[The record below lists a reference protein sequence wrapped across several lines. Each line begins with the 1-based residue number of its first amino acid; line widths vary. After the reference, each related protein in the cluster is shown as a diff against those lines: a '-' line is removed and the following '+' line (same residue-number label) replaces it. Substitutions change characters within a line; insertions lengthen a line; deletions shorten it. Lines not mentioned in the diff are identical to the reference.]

1 MRSDVDEVVFGRDMD
16 RTSGAEAADDSV
28 IREADLADGIRPAGG
43 KPTISAKT
51 VRGKVRARRARLPDT
66 LRNHRRSLLCIRAP
80 RHAPRPSRRPS
91 PRPSRTSPYS
101 KAALECPPSP
111 CDLPGQ
117 MSNPN
122 LEATTYSVIFGA
134 PQQPA
139 LAAGQQIPDV
149 RQGGRGPGVPAGL
162 GNRWG
167 QGNDPQSIDMWRSKG
182 RGASAEQLVPAGLVV
197 GDSGA
202 NALDTGFRSHGT
214 LAHRAEGA
222 APQERW
228 AREREALEEALQ
240 AEGSPQQAQL
250 RKASFLED
258 TVKRKGAPLAAA
270 QDGASFDVAAMGSHA
285 RAAVFGHPPS
295 ERRSIDAILQGGGH
309 EQAAPAASPMRR
321 SLHGAAGVRADGL
334 LGEREGG
341 ERGGSARAGSGA
353 PQTPRA
359 APEGEREARCLP
371 PPPCRPTL
379 PPHPAAP
386 PRSPS

>member
-1 MRSDVDEVVFGRDMD
+1 
-16 RTSGAEAADDSV
+16 
-28 IREADLADGIRPAGG
+28 
-43 KPTISAKT
+43 
-51 VRGKVRARRARLPDT
+51 
-66 LRNHRRSLLCIRAP
+66 
-80 RHAPRPSRRPS
+80 
-91 PRPSRTSPYS
+91 
-101 KAALECPPSP
+101 
-111 CDLPGQ
+111 

-139 LAAGQQIPDV
+139 LAAGEQVPDV
-149 RQGGRGPGVPAGL
+149 RQGGRGPGVPAGQ

-270 QDGASFDVAAMGSHA
+270 Q
-285 RAAVFGHPPS
+285 
-295 ERRSIDAILQGGGH
+295 
-309 EQAAPAASPMRR
+309 
-321 SLHGAAGVRADGL
+321 VRV
-334 LGEREGG
+334 RV
-341 ERGGSARAGSGA
+341 RV
-353 PQTPRA
+353 
-359 APEGEREARCLP
+359 
-371 PPPCRPTL
+371 RP
-379 PPHPAAP
+379 
-386 PRSPS
+386 